1 MRSIDFE
8 NLESVLLDAIL
19 KGAGLQEMF
28 DGVYSCLKLP
38 LICFDTTFHM
48 LAYAFPRPFS
58 GAFQ

>member
-48 LAYAFPRPFS
+48 LAYAFPRPFY
-58 GAFQ
+58 